1 MYALIYL
8 KLYSKVRISFVKKKE
23 LRKTGEIYSCK
34 LPNPKTVHWS
44 TGVHLLWCLSTTFK
58 LCSCRLNIS
67 KGMQTVNLCVMRNA
81 YFCPTTWLE
90 QTLKLNQIKYAN
102 TSMWGCKL
110 WLGFDCSPISD
121 IRWLI
126 LCGRRSVASTHL
138 RALCLPVLAYM
149 PSAYTLNIVHIGFK
163 LFIFNASLL
172 YVILFITYVIY

>member
-1 MYALIYL
+1 MYVLIYL
-8 KLYSKVRISFVKKKE
+8 KLYSKVRISFVKKKSLEKLAKYIPLNFQILKQFTDLQEFTE
-23 LRKTGEIYSCK
+23 LI
-34 LPNPKTVHWS
+34 
-44 TGVHLLWCLSTTFK
+44 HLLWCLSTTFK

-110 WLGFDCSPISD
+110 WLDCDCSPISD
-121 IRWLI
+121 IRSLI

-138 RALCLPVLAYM
+138 RPLCLHA
-149 PSAYTLNIVHIGFK
+149 
-163 LFIFNASLL
+163 
-172 YVILFITYVIY
+172 